1 MNRRTSPA
9 FNRRA
14 AVLGLACLLA
24 AAIPASYFGQD
35 SKSLLAAVSKA
46 MGADSL
52 RTIQF
57 SGMGSNAGVGQN
69 TNPANRWPLSRVKTY
84 TQDIDVAAGVSHVQL
99 VRVQN
104 NADQTQ
110 ERFATPASSWDLQS
124 SFWLT

>member
-1 MNRRTSPA
+1 MMRRTSPA

-69 TNPANRWPLSRVKTY
+69 TNPTNRWPLVRVKTY
-84 TQDIDVAAGVSHVQL
+84 SREMDFSVTASHVQM

-104 NADQTQ
+104 
-110 ERFATPASSWDLQS
+110 
-124 SFWLT
+124 